1 MPVTPLVTG
10 EKKLLPITHCPI
22 ISAYFPQQPLSVRLE
37 HTMNRIKNILHPD
50 DPQLDTL
57 CTSLA
62 EMADLLRPESSDA
75 DNWPARQLQLIGE
88 YGVNAWFV
96 PQELGG
102 AGWNGSQILAGYLKL
117 SAACL
122 TTTFIVTQRAAAIR
136 RIVATENVSLRDEL
150 LAEILAGKSAATVG
164 ISHLTTSRRHL
175 GKPVLRATKWDAEL
189 NSEIDS
195 EFNSSKR
202 SQTDATWIL
211 DGYTPWVTG
220 ACGSSSLVVGA
231 ELDDGRQI
239 LLAVPTSLEGVVIE
253 RGISLVG
260 LSGSQTGA
268 VRFENVTV
276 PARYLLAGPVTEVL
290 KTGSMGATGGSQTS
304 GLAIGLAGAAI
315 EFLRVESQQRPELV
329 EKYELLDRQWKEARA
344 NLLAEA
350 GEESHT
356 LSDSE
361 DKCES
366 SANGESATNDDVLT
380 NIDENAGAEATNLEV
395 INAGATNTGATSPG
409 NSGTESL
416 RIEAN
421 SLVLRATQAAL
432 VAAKGAGYASGHS
445 VGRWCREALFFLV
458 WSCPPNVAN
467 ANLCELVGL
476 RD

>member
-1 MPVTPLVTG
+1 
-10 EKKLLPITHCPI
+10 
-22 ISAYFPQQPLSVRLE
+22 
-37 HTMNRIKNILHPD
+37 MNRKKNILRPD
-50 DPQLDTL
+50 DPQLDAL
-57 CTSLA
+57 CSSLA
-62 EMADLLRPESSDA
+62 EMADTLQPESSDA
-75 DNWPARQLQLIGE
+75 SNWPARQLQLIDE

-96 PQELGG
+96 PQEMGG
-102 AGWNGSQILAGYLKL
+102 AGWSASQILAGYLKL

-136 RIVATENVSLRDEL
+136 RIVASENISLRDEL
-150 LAEILAGKSAATVG
+150 VAGILSGASAATVG

-175 GKPVLRATKWDAEL
+175 GKPVLSAKLSDAQPSSPTASL
-189 NSEIDS
+189 TSASTNDSTIDS
-195 EFNSSKR
+195 
-202 SQTDATWIL
+202 TDAVWIL

-220 ACGSSSLVVGA
+220 ACGASSVVVGA

-253 RGISLVG
+253 KGISLVG

-276 PARYLLAGPVTEVL
+276 PQRYLLAGPVVEVL
-290 KTGSMGATGGSQTS
+290 KSGTMGATGGSQTS

-315 EFLRVESQQRPELV
+315 EFLRVESQQRPELMD
-329 EKYELLDRQWKEARA
+329 KYDLLKRQWNEARV

-356 LSDSE
+356 SSTSSFGKNKVDS
-361 DKCES
+361 
-366 SANGESATNDDVLT
+366 NGNRESAANDEALT
-380 NIDENAGAEATNLEV
+380 DFDEDINTEAT
-395 INAGATNTGATSPG
+395 TNRS
-409 NSGTESL
+409 SESL

-432 VAAKGAGYASGHS
+432 VAAKGTGYASGHS